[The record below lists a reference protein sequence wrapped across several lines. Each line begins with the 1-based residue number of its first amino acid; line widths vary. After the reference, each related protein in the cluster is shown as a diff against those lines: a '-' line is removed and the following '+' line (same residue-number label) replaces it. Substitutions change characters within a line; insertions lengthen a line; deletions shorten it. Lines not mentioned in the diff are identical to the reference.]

1 MVLIGIS
8 LLQENIFSFDF
19 DWTRIF
25 HRYLISQAI
34 YVLVTLELTNRL
46 FKKFYPKKELWQL
59 VFGILGLIVFFILL
73 RYFLEEWLYKLIF
86 GKGNYINAT
95 FTYYFRDNILYA
107 INYITLGFLVFLFD
121 NNWKIQQRVW
131 ELQMKNKDAEL
142 KFLKSQVNPHF
153 LFNTLNNVFTLVYEK
168 SDKAPEAY
176 LKMTELT
183 RYMLYEKEN
192 LVPVTEEIDHL
203 KNYISL
209 QQLRFEKELAL
220 DLNIDLGKDIP
231 LIPPYTLI
239 TLAEN
244 IFKHGEVT
252 DLNNHA
258 KIIIKESDNQLH
270 ISSYNAIKHQQKD
283 KQGGV
288 GLANIKTRIA
298 LLFPNKHTFKTEK
311 RSNFFYLE
319 IVLNLES

>member
-1 MVLIGIS
+1 MLLFGIS
-8 LLQENIFSFDF
+8 LVQENIFTADF

-25 HRYLISQAI
+25 HRYLFSQAL

-46 FKKFYPKKELWQL
+46 FKRYYPQKKILELT
-59 VFGILGLIVFFILL
+59 FGILGLIVFFILF

-121 NNWKIQQRVW
+121 NNWQIQQRLW
-131 ELQMKNKDAEL
+131 ELQVRNKDAEL

-153 LFNTLNNVFTLVYEK
+153 LFNTLNNVYTLVYEK

-183 RYMLYEKEN
+183 RYMLYEKED
-192 LVPVTEEIDHL
+192 LVPITEEIDHL
-203 KNYISL
+203 KNYINL
-209 QQLRFEKELAL
+209 QQLRFEKEIAL
-220 DLNIDLGKDIP
+220 DLIFELGKDIP

-244 IFKHGEVT
+244 IFKHGEVS
-252 DLNNHA
+252 DFKNKA
-258 KIIIKESDNQLH
+258 IISIKESDNQLT
-270 ISSYNAIKHQQKD
+270 INTANKIKKQLKD
-283 KQGGV
+283 EQGGV
-288 GLANIKTRIA
+288 GLANIRTRIA
-298 LLFPNKHTFKTEK
+298 LLFPNKHTFKTKIEGDL
-311 RSNFFYLE
+311 FHLE
-319 IVLNLES
+319 IRLNLQD